1 MPIILQ
7 NNSLLN
13 ARIAMISNH
22 SDPNT
27 EFSPSYDQDVLEDL
41 GAKLIVHNDEINTF
55 DWVISSLIE
64 VCGHSSIQA
73 EQCAML
79 IHFTGK
85 YAVKTG
91 SEDKLK
97 AQREALTERGIQATI
112 E

>member
-1 MPIILQ
+1 MSINLQ
-7 NNSLLN
+7 KEPVITELFS
-13 ARIAMISNH
+13 MITSH
-22 SDPNT
+22 TDPNT
-27 EFSPSYDQDVLEDL
+27 DFSPSYDQDVLEDL
-41 GAKLIVHNDEINTF
+41 GAKLIVYNDEVNTF

-97 AQREALTERGIQATI
+97 AQREALSERGIQATI

>member
-1 MPIILQ
+1 MPTK
-7 NNSLLN
+7 LLN
-13 ARIAMISNH
+13 KPNVSEHIAVVSNH
-22 SDPNT
+22 SDPGT
-27 EFSPSYDQDVLEDL
+27 DFSPSYDQDVLEDL
-41 GAKLIVHNDEINTF
+41 GAKLIVHNDEVNTF

>member
-1 MPIILQ
+1 MVMPLTLQ
-7 NNSLLN
+7 NDLLFSQ
-13 ARIAMISNH
+13 SN
-22 SDPNT
+22 PNT
-27 EFSPSYDQDVLEDL
+27 DFSPDYDQDILEDL
-41 GAKLIVHNDEINTF
+41 GAKLIVHNDEVNTF

-64 VCGHSSIQA
+64 ICGHNSIQA

-91 SEDKLK
+91 SEEKLK
-97 AQREALTERGIQATI
+97 PQRDALTERGIQATI

>member
-1 MPIILQ
+1 MPTI
-7 NNSLLN
+7 LLN
-13 ARIAMISNH
+13 KPNVSEHIAVVSNH
-22 SDPNT
+22 SDPGT
-27 EFSPSYDQDVLEDL
+27 DFSPSYDQDVLEDL
-41 GAKLIVHNDEINTF
+41 GAKLIVHNDEVNTF

-64 VCGHSSIQA
+64 VCGHSRLRSS
-73 EQCAML
+73 AML

-85 YAVKTG
+85 YCKTG